1 MARRSGLG
9 RGLDAILPT
18 DPAAPGT
25 AGADLEHGSAGPAG
39 VEDREPGP
47 EGPGIA
53 ELPIGAVR
61 ANPYQPRRQFDEES
75 LEDLRRSIDAVGVL
89 QPILVRPVSDGYELV
104 AGERRWRAAQRAGLR
119 TIPALIRPTE
129 DLSSLVQAVVENVQ
143 RADLNPIEEAAAYQQ
158 LLRDFTLTQEEVAAR
173 VGRSRSAVANTL
185 RLLQLAPDLQRLILE
200 GELTAGHGR
209 ALLSTDDVAWR
220 EELAARAVDGAL
232 SVRELE
238 ELVRRGR
245 PTTEARTPETPG
257 TTKLPALLELEQLLA
272 DRLETRVRVEL
283 GRKRGRIEIEFAD
296 LEDLERIFLA
306 IS

>member
-1 MARRSGLG
+1 
-9 RGLDAILPT
+9 LPT
-18 DPAAPGT
+18 DTSG
-25 AGADLEHGSAGPAG
+25 GATDLDDGASPNGEAGSASGAESAASTGLGSG
-39 VEDREPGP
+39 V
-47 EGPGIA
+47 A
-53 ELPIGAVR
+53 ALPIEAVR
-61 ANPYQPRRQFDEES
+61 PNPYQPRRHFDDEGLDE
-75 LEDLRRSIDAVGVL
+75 LRRSIEAVGVL
-89 QPILVRPVSDGYELV
+89 QPILVRPVADGYELV

-185 RLLQLAPDLQRLILE
+185 RLLQLAPELQRLILE

-209 ALLSTDDVAWR
+209 ALLSTEDEAWR
-220 EELAARAVDGAL
+220 DELATRAVEDSL

-245 PTTEARTPETPG
+245 PSTAPSTRDGPG